1 VSHPDDKTK
10 AFEERAMTRMTGGRA
25 LVEML
30 RRHQVD
36 TIFALPGVQNDALFV
51 AFYDAGDALRVIHTR
66 HEQGA
71 AYMAFGYARAS
82 GKVGTYAVVPG
93 PGLLNTTAALSTA
106 YATNAPVL
114 CISGE
119 VPSDLIGRGF
129 GLLHEI
135 PDQLGILRTLTKWA
149 TRIDH
154 PTETG
159 KLVNEAFRQLRDGR
173 PRPVGLEMPLDVM
186 ALETEVALP
195 AAGEPPAVTMPDLER
210 IDKAAALLA
219 EAEKPLLFAGGGA
232 VTAAAEVLAVAE
244 MLEAPVVSFTGG
256 KGVVSDRHYL
266 AQSALAGHELWREA
280 DVVLAV
286 GTRLH
291 QPQVRWGVDAD
302 LKLIRIDIDPTEITR
317 ILKPTLG
324 IVADAKPALAALLG
338 ALERRRPRRQS
349 RKEELEGLKA
359 RTLAKLAE
367 KLGPQCE
374 YLQAIRAELP
384 EEGIYVEDLTQVGY
398 VGRVAFP
405 VYYPRTYIH
414 SGYQGTLGF
423 GFATALG
430 AKAGRP
436 DLPVV
441 SVSGDGGFM
450 YNVQELSTA
459 VKHGIDI
466 VAIVFADGAYGNVR
480 RMQKEDYGNRLIGV
494 DLHNPNFPKMA
505 ESFGVAGVRTTTPDG
520 LRRELA
526 AALKRRGTTLIE
538 VSVGEMPDPWAHLVL
553 PRIRG
558 GR

>member
-1 VSHPDDKTK
+1 
-10 AFEERAMTRMTGGRA
+10 MTRITGGKA

-30 RRHQVD
+30 RRHEVD

-51 AFYDAGDALRVIHTR
+51 AFYDAGEALRVIHTR

-106 YATNAPVL
+106 FATNAPVL
-114 CISGE
+114 CISGQ

-135 PDQLGILRTLTKWA
+135 PDQLGILQTLTKWA
-149 TRIDH
+149 ARIDH
-154 PTETG
+154 PTQTG
-159 KLVNEAFRQLRDGR
+159 KVVNEAFRQLRDGR
-173 PRPVGLEMPLDVM
+173 PRPVGIEMPLDVM

-195 AAGEPPAVTMPDLER
+195 SADGLPPITMPDPEL

-219 EAEKPLLFAGGGA
+219 EAKKPLLFVGGGA
-232 VTAAAEVLAVAE
+232 VAATEEVLAIAE
-244 MLEAPVVSFTGG
+244 MLEAPVVSSTGG
-256 KGVVSDRHYL
+256 KGIVSDRHYL
-266 AQSALAGHELWREA
+266 AQSALAGHELWRET
-280 DVVLAV
+280 DIVLAV

-291 QPQVRWGVDAD
+291 QPQVRWGVDND
-302 LKLIRIDIDPTEITR
+302 LKLIRIDIDPVEITR
-317 ILKPTLG
+317 ILRPALG
-324 IVADAKPALAALLG
+324 IVADAKPALAALYR
-338 ALERRRPRRQS
+338 ALERRRSSRRS
-349 RKEELEGLKA
+349 RKDELEALKA
-359 RTLAKLAE
+359 RTLARLADR
-367 KLGPQCE
+367 LGPQSE

-384 EEGIYVEDLTQVGY
+384 DDGIYVEDLTQVGY

-405 VYYPRTYIH
+405 IYHPRTYIH

-430 AKAGRP
+430 AKIGRP

-441 SVSGDGGFM
+441 SISGDGGFM

-494 DLHNPNFPKMA
+494 DLHNPHFPKMA
-505 ESFGVAGVRTTTPDG
+505 ESFGAAGVRTTTPEG

-526 AALKRRGTTLIE
+526 AALKRRGSTLIE
-538 VSVGEMPDPWAHLVL
+538 VAVGEMPDPWKVLFL
-553 PRIRG
+553 PRVRG

>member
-1 VSHPDDKTK
+1 M
-10 AFEERAMTRMTGGRA
+10 ARMTGGGA
-25 LVEML
+25 LVAML

-51 AFYDAGDALRVIHTR
+51 AFYDAGEALRVIHTR

-71 AYMAFGYARAS
+71 AYMALGYARAN
-82 GKVGTYAVVPG
+82 GKVGAYAVVPG
-93 PGLLNTTAALSTA
+93 PGLLNTTAALATA

-114 CISGE
+114 CISGQ
-119 VPSDLIGRGF
+119 VASDLIGRGF

-135 PDQLGILRTLTKWA
+135 PDQLGILERLTKWA
-149 TRIDH
+149 ARIEH
-154 PTETG
+154 PTQTG

-173 PRPVGLEMPLDVM
+173 PRPVGLEIPPDVL

-195 AAGEPPAVTMPDLER
+195 DADTSPDMATLDAEQ

-219 EAEKPLLFAGGGA
+219 EAKKPLLFVGSGA
-232 VTAAAEVLAVAE
+232 VGAAEAVLAIAE

-256 KGVVSDRHYL
+256 KGIVSDRHYL
-266 AQSALAGHELWREA
+266 AQSALAGHELWRET
-280 DVVLAV
+280 DVVLTV

-291 QPQVRWGVDAD
+291 QPQVRWGVDRD
-302 LKLIRIDIDPTEITR
+302 LKLIRIDVDPVEITR
-317 ILKPTLG
+317 ITRPALD
-324 IVADAKPALAALLG
+324 IVADAKAALAALHR
-338 ALERRRPRRQS
+338 ALQGRNQRRQS
-349 RKEELEGLKA
+349 RKEELEALKG
-359 RTLAKLAE
+359 RTLANLAE

-374 YLQAIRAELP
+374 YLKIIRAELP
-384 EEGIYVEDLTQVGY
+384 DDGIYVEDLTQVGY
-398 VGRVAFP
+398 VGRMAFP
-405 VYYPRTYIH
+405 VYRPRSYIH

-430 AKAGRP
+430 AKVGRP

-494 DLHNPNFPKMA
+494 DLANPQFPKMA
-505 ESFGVAGVRTTTPDG
+505 ESFGAAGARTSTPDG

-538 VSVGEMPDPWAHLVL
+538 VAVGEMPDPWKVILP

>member
-1 VSHPDDKTK
+1 
-10 AFEERAMTRMTGGRA
+10 MTRMTGGKA

-30 RRHQVD
+30 RRHEVD

-51 AFYDAGDALRVIHTR
+51 AFYDAGEALRVIHTR

-106 YATNAPVL
+106 FATNAPVL
-114 CISGE
+114 CISGQ

-135 PDQLGILRTLTKWA
+135 PDQLGILQTLTKWA
-149 TRIDH
+149 ARIDH
-154 PTETG
+154 PTQTG
-159 KLVNEAFRQLRDGR
+159 KVVNEAFRQLRDGR
-173 PRPVGLEMPLDVM
+173 PRPVGIEMPLDVM

-195 AAGEPPAVTMPDLER
+195 SADGLPPVTMPDPEL

-219 EAEKPLLFAGGGA
+219 EAKKPLLFVGGGA
-232 VTAAAEVLAVAE
+232 VAATEEVLAIAE
-244 MLEAPVVSFTGG
+244 MLEAPVVSYTGG
-256 KGVVSDRHYL
+256 KGIVSDRHYL
-266 AQSALAGHELWREA
+266 AQSALAGHELWRET

-291 QPQVRWGVDAD
+291 QPQVRWGVDND
-302 LKLIRIDIDPTEITR
+302 LKLIRIDIDPVEITR
-317 ILKPTLG
+317 ILRPALG
-324 IVADAKPALAALLG
+324 IVADAKPALAALYR
-338 ALERRRPRRQS
+338 ALERRRSSRRS
-349 RKEELEGLKA
+349 RKDELEALKA
-359 RTLAKLAE
+359 RTLARLADR
-367 KLGPQCE
+367 LGPQCE

-384 EEGIYVEDLTQVGY
+384 DDGIYVEDLTQVGY

-405 VYYPRTYIH
+405 IYHPRTYIH

-430 AKAGRP
+430 AKVGRP

-441 SVSGDGGFM
+441 SISGDGGFM

-494 DLHNPNFPKMA
+494 DLHNPHFPKMA
-505 ESFGVAGVRTTTPDG
+505 ESFGAAGVRTTTPEG

-526 AALKRRGTTLIE
+526 AALKRRGSTLIE
-538 VSVGEMPDPWAHLVL
+538 VAVGEMPDPWKVLFL
-553 PRIRG
+553 PRVRG

>member
-1 VSHPDDKTK
+1 
-10 AFEERAMTRMTGGRA
+10 MTRMTGGGA

-30 RRHQVD
+30 RRNGVD

-51 AFYDAGDALRVIHTR
+51 AFYDAGEAVRVIHTR

-71 AYMAFGYARAS
+71 AYMAYGYARSS
-82 GKVGTYAVVPG
+82 GKVGAYAVVPG
-93 PGLLNTTAALSTA
+93 PGLLNTTAALATA
-106 YATNAPVL
+106 YATNTPVL
-114 CISGE
+114 CISGQI
-119 VPSDLIGRGF
+119 PSDMIGRGF

-149 TRIDH
+149 ARISH
-154 PTETG
+154 PTQTG
-159 KLVNEAFRQLRDGR
+159 QLVNEAFRQLRDGR
-173 PRPVGLEMPLDVM
+173 PRPVALEMPLDVM

-195 AAGEPPAVTMPDLER
+195 AAGASPAITMPDPEL

-219 EAEKPLLFAGGGA
+219 DGRKPLLFVGGGA
-232 VTAAAEVLAVAE
+232 VAAAEEVLAIAE
-244 MLEAPVVSFTGG
+244 LLEAPVVSYTGG
-256 KGVVSDRHYL
+256 KGIVSDRHYL
-266 AQSALAGHELWREA
+266 AQSALAGHELWRDA

-291 QPQVRWGVDAD
+291 QPQVRWGIDAD

-317 ILKPTLG
+317 IVKPSLG
-324 IVADAKPALAALLG
+324 IVADAKAALAALHN
-338 ALERRRPRRQS
+338 ALERRNPRRQS
-349 RKEELEGLKA
+349 RKEELETLKS
-359 RTLAKLAE
+359 RTLARLTDN
-367 KLGPQCE
+367 LGPQCE

-384 EEGIYVEDLTQVGY
+384 DDGIYVEDLTQVGY

-405 VYYPRTYIH
+405 TYHPRTYIH

-430 AKAGRP
+430 AKLGRP

-459 VKHGIDI
+459 VKHGVDI

-480 RMQKEDYGNRLIGV
+480 RMQKQDYGNRLIGV
-494 DLHNPNFPKMA
+494 DLHNPQFPKMA

-526 AALKRRGTTLIE
+526 AAFKRRGTTLIE
-538 VSVGEMPDPWAHLVL
+538 VAVGEMPDPWKHLVL
-553 PRIRG
+553 PRVRG

>member
-1 VSHPDDKTK
+1 
-10 AFEERAMTRMTGGRA
+10 MTRITGGKA

-30 RRHQVD
+30 RRHEVD

-51 AFYDAGDALRVIHTR
+51 AFYDAGEALRVIHTR

-106 YATNAPVL
+106 FATNAPVL
-114 CISGE
+114 CISGQ

-135 PDQLGILRTLTKWA
+135 PDQLGILQTLTKWA
-149 TRIDH
+149 ARIDH
-154 PTETG
+154 PTQTG
-159 KLVNEAFRQLRDGR
+159 KVVNEAFRQLRDGR
-173 PRPVGLEMPLDVM
+173 PRPVGIEMPLDVM

-195 AAGEPPAVTMPDLER
+195 SADGLPPVTMPDPEL

-219 EAEKPLLFAGGGA
+219 EAKKPLLFVGGGA
-232 VTAAAEVLAVAE
+232 VAASEEVLAIAE
-244 MLEAPVVSFTGG
+244 MLEAPVVSSTGG
-256 KGVVSDRHYL
+256 KGIVSDRHYL
-266 AQSALAGHELWREA
+266 AQSALAGHELWRET
-280 DVVLAV
+280 DIVLAV

-291 QPQVRWGVDAD
+291 QPQVRWGVDND
-302 LKLIRIDIDPTEITR
+302 LKLIRIDIDPVEITR
-317 ILKPTLG
+317 ILRPALG
-324 IVADAKPALAALLG
+324 IVADAKPALAALYR
-338 ALERRRPRRQS
+338 ALERRRSSRRS
-349 RKEELEGLKA
+349 RKDELEALKA
-359 RTLAKLAE
+359 RTLARLADR
-367 KLGPQCE
+367 LGPQSE

-384 EEGIYVEDLTQVGY
+384 DDGIYVEDLTQVGY

-405 VYYPRTYIH
+405 IYHPRTYIH

-430 AKAGRP
+430 AKIGRP

-441 SVSGDGGFM
+441 SISGDGGFM

-494 DLHNPNFPKMA
+494 DLHNPHFPKMA
-505 ESFGVAGVRTTTPDG
+505 ESFGAAGVRTTTPEG

-526 AALKRRGTTLIE
+526 AALKRRGSTLIE
-538 VSVGEMPDPWAHLVL
+538 VAVGEMPDPWKVLFL
-553 PRIRG
+553 PRVRG